1 MGDIAKLII
10 DLVVAAIEAAVRT
23 GKSFRE
29 TLADS
34 LEDAAQKIR
43 DGRLNIDDAVE
54 RAREDQDRIDTLRKR
69 GAKPAKKTAK
79 KRNGQ

>member
-10 DLVVAAIEAAVRT
+10 DLVVAGIEAAVRT
-23 GKSFRE
+23 GKSLRE
-29 TLADS
+29 ALADS

-54 RAREDQDRIDTLRKR
+54 RAREDQERVDALRKR
-69 GAKPAKKTAK
+69 AKKKTAK
-79 KRNGQ
+79 KRSK